1 MSNRACFGVLLAL
14 FVMLFAVLAVAPRE
28 PITWA
33 MENAVAVLFV
43 IALALTRRWFRFSN
57 GAYVLMFSFL
67 ALHEV
72 GAHYT
77 YSYVPYD
84 QAMRALFGV
93 SPDALMGWQRNQY
106 DRILHLLYGVLLVL
120 PLSEL
125 CRGLAG
131 LKRLGAGLF
140 AFSLILAS
148 SLLYELIEW
157 GAAMLLGDGSTA
169 FLGTQ
174 GDAWDAQKD
183 MALATVGALAVL
195 VCTALVR
202 AARRK

>member
-1 MSNRACFGVLLAL
+1 MSNRACFALLMTL
-14 FVMLFAVLAVAPRE
+14 FVILFAVLAVSPRE
-28 PITWA
+28 PIIWA

-43 IALALTRRWFRFSN
+43 VALALTRRWFHFSR
-57 GAYVLMFSFL
+57 GAYVMMFSFL

-84 QAMRALFGV
+84 QAARALFGV
-93 SPDALMGWQRNQY
+93 SPDSLMGWQRNQY
-106 DRILHLLYGVLLVL
+106 DRFMHLLYGVLLVL

-125 CRGLAG
+125 CQARAG
-131 LKRLGAGLF
+131 LTRLGAGFF

-157 GAAMLLGDGSTA
+157 CAAMLMGAGSTA
-169 FLGTQ
+169 FVGTQ
-174 GDAWDAQKD
+174 GDSWDAQKD
-183 MALATVGALAVL
+183 MALATVGALAMLLCV
-195 VCTALVR
+195 ALVR
-202 AARRK
+202 RAR

>member
-1 MSNRACFGVLLAL
+1 MSNRSCFGVLMAL
-14 FVMLFAVLAVAPRE
+14 FVVLFAVLAVAPRE
-28 PITWA
+28 PVTWA

-43 IALALTRRWFRFSN
+43 LALWVTRRWFRFSRS
-57 GAYVLMFSFL
+57 AYVMMFSFL
-67 ALHEV
+67 ALHEI

-77 YSYVPYD
+77 YSHVPYD
-84 QAMRALFGV
+84 QTVHTLLGF

-106 DRILHLLYGVLLVL
+106 DRFLHLLYGVLLVL

-125 CRGLAG
+125 CREWGGL
-131 LKRLGAGLF
+131 RRFGAALF

-157 GAAMLLGDGSTA
+157 GAAVVLGDGSTA

-174 GDAWDAQKD
+174 GDPWDAQKD
-183 MALATVGALAVL
+183 MALATVGALATL
-195 VCTALVR
+195 LIAALVR
-202 AARRK
+202 RLR